1 MHIILPRAG
10 LLSVATVSEATHALV
25 DHDSPG
31 RALRCC
37 GDAHRQPLGAVLKP
51 NEQDRGE
58 RPHDHRHHSQNPER
72 KFLPFSKTRSQK
84 GPQPAIAQGLS
95 VDRRAG
101 LQDQASRHSHDR
113 TRLGETTSWTDDGR
127 QDRLDKLDGFGAGE
141 GARTLDPDLGKVV
154 LYH

>member
-1 MHIILPRAG
+1 MHIILPKVG

-25 DHDSPG
+25 DQDSPG
-31 RALRCC
+31 RAYVVVATRTGNLRAWCSSRTSKI
-37 GDAHRQPLGAVLKP
+37 GATTSRSPASQPKSRTEISALFKNSIPKKA
-51 NEQDRGE
+51 
-58 RPHDHRHHSQNPER
+58 
-72 KFLPFSKTRSQK
+72 
-84 GPQPAIAQGLS
+84 PQPAIAQGLS

-113 TRLGETTSWTDDGR
+113 TRLGDTTSWTDGVR
-127 QDRLDKLDGFGAGE
+127 QDRSDKLDGFGAGE